1 MERLESLF
9 KRALLNW
16 VKKHPSLLGL
26 VRLLRRTATGSRSQ
40 DLCERRTQ
48 YRAATDTVRV
58 DRKLLIVS
66 PVLGW
71 NSVNGA
77 FYELHLYVPHR
88 ERLTPTEMNLQP
100 GFATTLT
107 T

>member
-1 MERLESLF
+1 VERLESLF
-9 KRALLNW
+9 KRALLSW
-16 VKKHPSLLGL
+16 LKKHPSLLGL
-26 VRLLRRTATGSRSQ
+26 VRLLSRVATGLRSQ
-40 DLCERRTQ
+40 DLRIRRAQ
-48 YRAATDTVRV
+48 YHAAADTVHV
-58 DRKLLIVS
+58 DRKRLIVS